1 RLNTGHPIFISEKI
15 IVIGWTRDQKRHRLT
30 QLAAAVRAAD
40 PSVAAPTC
48 VRPQRCC
55 KYSEESRALL
65 VTVWEWSGYQSGKY
79 LAAVMPALLD
89 AAERHG
95 ALVPGRGG
103 YSSAVRAE
111 LLAVSPASID
121 RYLRTT
127 RASD

>member
-1 RLNTGHPIFISEKI
+1 
-15 IVIGWTRDQKRHRLT
+15 
-30 QLAAAVRAAD
+30 
-40 PSVAAPTC
+40 AP
-48 VRPQRCC
+48 VGAW
-55 KYSEESRALL
+55 SRAPR
-65 VTVWEWSGYQSGKY
+65 GKY
-79 LAAVMPALLD
+79 LAAVMPALLG

-127 RASD
+127 RASDYRERRVSTKRFTTPSEGFLDLASGANEAEPGFF